1 MSAAPGRALRSSITA
16 WCRVQPG
23 VTEERPFSPDVAV
36 FKVAGKMFAAVP
48 DTRASISLKCDPGF
62 AEQLRLEHAEIT
74 AGYHLNKRHWNTVQ
88 LDGALDFQLVQEL
101 VEHSYTL
108 VVDSLPRSVREE
120 LRPSSGEEPPSS
132 TTRRRTTS

>member
-1 MSAAPGRALRSSITA
+1 
-16 WCRVQPG
+16 

-48 DTRASISLKCDPGF
+48 DSRPSISLKCDPGF
-62 AEQLRLEHAEIT
+62 AEQLRMGHAEIT

-88 LDGALDFQLVQEL
+88 LDGALDPQLVQEL

-108 VVDSLPRSVREE
+108 VVDSLPRSVRDE
-120 LRPSSGEEPPSS
+120 LRASSGAEPPSR